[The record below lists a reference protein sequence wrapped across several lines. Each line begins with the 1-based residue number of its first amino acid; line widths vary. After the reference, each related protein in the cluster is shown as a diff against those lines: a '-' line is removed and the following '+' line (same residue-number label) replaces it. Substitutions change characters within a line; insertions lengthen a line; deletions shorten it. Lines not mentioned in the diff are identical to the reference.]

1 MLRVIGFLVGWAAGI
16 VGAVALY
23 AAAAFG
29 LAELPINR
37 DFRPEPA
44 GIPVG
49 LTSNGVH
56 ANLVLPIVTERI
68 DWTTVFPPDQF
79 PAYPWRAAAISFGW
93 GSREFYL
100 NTPTWAELDPG
111 TAASA
116 VLGFGGAAMQVAYWP
131 PWPPG
136 EDYVETRV
144 SPAAYDALVRHILA
158 TLAMD
163 AEGRP
168 RRIAGSGY
176 HGNDGFY
183 EARGRYSPFV
193 TCNEW
198 VRRGLADAGIR
209 TALWS
214 PFPAALLGHLR

>member
-1 MLRVIGFLVGWAAGI
+1 MLRVIGFLVGWLAGLLAAI
-16 VGAVALY
+16 ALY
-23 AAAAFG
+23 GAAAFG
-29 LAELPINR
+29 LAELPVNR
-37 DFRPEPA
+37 DFRPVA
-44 GIPVG
+44 DGIPVG

-56 ANLVLPIVTERI
+56 ANLVLPIVSDRI
-68 DWTTVFPPDQF
+68 DWTTVFPPEDF
-79 PAYPWRAAAISFGW
+79 PAYPWGASTISFGW

-100 NTPTWAELDPG
+100 NTPTWAELEPE
-111 TAASA
+111 TAAAA
-116 VLGFGGAAMQVAYWP
+116 VLGFGGAALQVAYWP
-131 PWPPG
+131 AWTPG

-158 TLAMD
+158 TLAPD
-163 AEGRP
+163 AAGRP
-168 RRIAGSGY
+168 QRIAGSGY

-183 EARGRYSPFV
+183 EARGRYSPVV

-198 VRRGLADAGIR
+198 VRRGLVQAGIR

>member
-1 MLRVIGFLVGWAAGI
+1 MADTSDAEPLTYWRDIQPIVADRCVSCYVEGGI
-16 VGAVALY
+16 APFVLDTY
-23 AAAAFG
+23 AAVSSFAPV
-29 LAELPINR
+29 LAQAIE
-37 DFRPEPA
+37 A
-44 GIPVG
+44 G
-49 LTSNGVH
+49 
-56 ANLVLPIVTERI
+56 E
-68 DWTTVFPPDQF
+68 
-79 PAYPWRAAAISFGW
+79 
-93 GSREFYL
+93 
-100 NTPTWAELDPG
+100 
-111 TAASA
+111 
-116 VLGFGGAAMQVAYWP
+116 MP

-198 VRRGLADAGIR
+198 VRRGLAEAGIR
-209 TALWS
+209 FRDLSTTQSSLEDIFVKLVRDGS
-214 PFPAALLGHLR
+214 